1 MDPQPNAT
9 TPERLLTLQDLAK
22 LFKVS
27 QRTIRRWT
35 DSGRLPEP
43 VRFSKTCIR
52 WRPGVIDAYLDSL
65 AEQRTTSHLRLRD
78 HD

>member
-1 MDPQPNAT
+1 MEPLPNPS

-52 WRPGVIDAYLDSL
+52 WRPGVIEAYLDSFNS
-65 AEQRTTSHLRLRD
+65 ENNSGHLRLRD